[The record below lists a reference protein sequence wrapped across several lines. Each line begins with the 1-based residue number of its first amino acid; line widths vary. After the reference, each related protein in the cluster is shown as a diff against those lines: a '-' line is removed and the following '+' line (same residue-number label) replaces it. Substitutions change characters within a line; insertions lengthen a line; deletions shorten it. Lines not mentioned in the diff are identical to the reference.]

1 MLTGRCTGSPLP
13 LPHRRNCL
21 ALCGQLD
28 ECSAYQARLRL
39 TVEGLAG
46 LFGGLVG
53 SLIDS
58 VLGATLQFTGFNRTT
73 GKITGRVGPDVSHI
87 SGSPL
92 LTNNGVNLVS
102 ASLCSVTCAFLAL
115 RIF

>member
-1 MLTGRCTGSPLP
+1 MHWLSVPSPSQKG
-13 LPHRRNCL
+13 CL

-28 ECSAYQARLRL
+28 ECSAYQAQLRL
-39 TVEGLAG
+39 TIERLAG
-46 LFGGLVG
+46 VFGGLVG